1 MRTVVTFFVKFP
13 IWANVIIFIA
23 LAGGFGTYYAK
34 LNKSFFPERDPNRIT
49 VSVNYPGASPE
60 EMEEGLT
67 IKIEEAIKGLEG
79 IDEVSSVSSE
89 NASSVN
95 IVAREGYDLD
105 ELTTEVKNAIDQINS
120 FPVAAEKPIVFKQKS
135 TTVVTYMGIKGH
147 VDLIDLKEAAELVED
162 DFLNSG
168 IISQVRLSGFPNLE
182 ISIEV
187 SENDLSRYRITF
199 DEVASAVRNNNR
211 DVSGGSIKT
220 ENEEIRIRA
229 NAKEFDPSVIEEI
242 VLRANPDGTKL
253 LLKDVASVGK
263 QFADVPNKVFSNNER
278 SVSIVISKLPEEDI
292 EKISAFVDDY
302 VDDFNA
308 KSNNL
313 SLFTYF
319 SFDSILSDRI
329 DLLLSNFGLGLLLV
343 LITLGLFLSLRLS
356 FWVALGIP
364 ISFFG
369 MFILGDMAG
378 ITINMLSLTG
388 MLLVVGILV
397 DDGIVIA
404 ENIYTHFQNGKEP
417 REAAIEGTLEM
428 IPSVFTSVSTTIV
441 AFLPL
446 IFLDNNGFTEEMA
459 LVVMFCLAISLIE
472 AFLIL
477 PAHLA
482 SRRMLSRRT
491 GNDSYSKF
499 RQGMDRIIDYLKY
512 RLYGPSLKFLIDWK
526 WVSFSIPFVFIMIV
540 WGLVQGGIIK
550 WTFFSRPP
558 ASDISINLT
567 MKPGTRENVIEDYL
581 RRFQSQIWA
590 VHEEMRKEKDM
601 PDSVIT
607 TVDMS
612 IGALSDRQTTGSHVG
627 NININIDNL
636 DKYGLSSFDIS
647 SKIRKRIGD
656 VPEADKFSIGS
667 ANYWGRPVSV
677 SLKSRDI
684 NDLDKAN
691 DELKEALGRLPDLK
705 DIQDNASVGQR
716 EIELELKPLAYFLG
730 LTHQDITKQIRQG
743 FFGEEVQRLQDG
755 TDEVRVWVR
764 YPKSDRLSIAQL
776 ESMKIKMPD
785 GAQYPLGELADY
797 NIKRG
802 VIKINHFNGKREI
815 RVEAEMANVKTP
827 VPPII
832 EKVQADILPPI
843 LAKYPGM
850 EYTLE
855 GQSSRRQKEFDSFGK
870 VFIPIFFLMVILIT
884 LNFRSVYQTFLILFL
899 LPIGWACG
907 IFGHIFHD
915 ALVSMASFQGLLALS
930 GVVINDAVVMLDR
943 FNRNLREG
951 SEIKKAAQDA
961 GVARFRA
968 ILLTSLT
975 TVAGLFP
982 LILETSFQAQF
993 LIPMAIALAY
1003 GVLFG
1008 TFFILFFFPVM
1019 ILCFNDIRVYLI
1031 WYFRMITN
1039 AFAVENLRDL
1049 KPSKE
1054 DVEPAIIE
1062 GKRLAQI

>member
-1 MRTVVTFFVKFP
+1 MRAVVSFFVKYP
-13 IWANVIIFIA
+13 IWANALIFIA

-34 LNKSFFPERDPNRIT
+34 LKKSFFPERDPNRIT
-49 VSVNYPGASPE
+49 VTVNYPGASPE

-67 IKIEEAIKGLEG
+67 IKIEEGIKGLEG
-79 IDEVSSVSSE
+79 IDEVTSVSSE
-89 NASSVN
+89 NTSSIT

-135 TTVVTYMGIKGH
+135 TTIVSFMGIKGN
-147 VDLIDLKEAAELVED
+147 VGLMDLKEAAELVED

-187 SENDLSRYRITF
+187 SEDDLSRYGLTF

-229 NAKEFDPSVIEEI
+229 NAKEFDPSIIEEI
-242 VLRANPDGTKL
+242 VVRANADGTKL
-253 LLKDVASVGK
+253 LLKDVANVQK

-278 SVSIVISKLPEEDI
+278 AVSIVISKLPEEDI
-292 EKISAFVDDY
+292 EKISAFVSDY
-302 VDDFNA
+302 VEEYNA
-308 KSNNL
+308 KSSNL
-313 SLFTYF
+313 QLFTYF
-319 SFDSILSDRI
+319 NFNSMLRDRI
-329 DLLLSNFGLGLLLV
+329 DLLLSNFGLGLILV

-369 MFILGDMAG
+369 MFILGDIAG

-477 PAHLA
+477 PSHLA
-482 SRRMLSRRT
+482 SRRMLSRRE
-491 GNDSYSKF
+491 GDDLYSKF
-499 RQGMDRIIDYLKY
+499 RQGMDGIINFLRYKM
-512 RLYGPSLKFLIDWK
+512 YGPALQFLINWK
-526 WVSFSIPFVFIMIV
+526 WVSFSIPFVFIMLV

-558 ASDISINLT
+558 ANDISINLT
-567 MKPGTRENVIEDYL
+567 MKPGTRETIVEDYL
-581 RRFQSQIWA
+581 RKFQDQVWE
-590 VHEEMRKEKDM
+590 VHEEMRKEKNM

-607 TVDMS
+607 TVDLVV
-612 IGALSDRQTTGSHVG
+612 GALSDRGSSGAHLG

-636 DKYGLSSFDIS
+636 DKYNLSSFDIS
-647 SKIRKRIGD
+647 SRIRKKIGD
-656 VPEADKFSIGS
+656 VPEADKFTIGS

-677 SLKSRDI
+677 SLKSREI
-684 NDLDKAN
+684 ADLEAARG
-691 DELKEALGRLPDLK
+691 ELKSALERLPDLK

-730 LTHQDITKQIRQG
+730 LTHQEITKQIRQG

-764 YPKSDRLSIAQL
+764 YPKTDRLSIAQL

-785 GAQYPLGELADY
+785 GAEYPLGQLADY
-797 NIKRG
+797 DINRG
-802 VIKINHFNGKREI
+802 VIKINHFNGKREV

-850 EYTLE
+850 EYSLE

-870 VFIPIFFLMVILIT
+870 VFIPIFFLMVLFIT

-907 IFGHIFHD
+907 VFGHIFHD

-943 FNRNLREG
+943 FNRNLRGGMKIRE
-951 SEIKKAAQDA
+951 AAHNA
-961 GVARFRA
+961 GIARFRA

-1019 ILCFNDIRVYLI
+1019 ILCFNDIRVYIL
-1031 WYFRMITN
+1031 WYFRMATN
-1039 AFAVENLRDL
+1039 AFGEHSMRSL
-1049 KPSKE
+1049 KPEKE
-1054 DVEPAIIE
+1054 DVEPAMIE

>member
-1 MRTVVTFFVKFP
+1 MRPLVTFFVKYP

-34 LNKSFFPERDPNRIT
+34 LKKSFFPERDPNRIT

-89 NASSVN
+89 NSSSIN
-95 IVAREGYDLD
+95 IVAREGYNLD
-105 ELTTEVKNAIDQINS
+105 ELTTEVKNAVDQINS

-135 TTVVTYMGIKGH
+135 TTMVTYMGLKGN
-147 VDLIDLKEAAELVED
+147 VSLMDLKEAAELVED

-187 SENDLSRYRITF
+187 SEDDLSRFGITF
-199 DEVASAVRNNNR
+199 DAVAAAVRNNNR

-229 NAKEFDPSVIEEI
+229 NAKEFDPSIIEEI
-242 VLRANPDGTKL
+242 VIRANADGTKL
-253 LLKDVASVGK
+253 LLKDVANVQR

-278 SVSIVISKLPEEDI
+278 AVSIVISKLPEEDI
-292 EKISAFVDDY
+292 EKISGFVDDY
-302 VDDFNA
+302 VSDFNA
-308 KSNNL
+308 KSSNL
-313 SLFTYF
+313 KLFTYF
-319 SFDSILSDRI
+319 SFNSMLSERI
-329 DLLLSNFGLGLLLV
+329 DLLLSNFGIGLLLV

-369 MFILGDMAG
+369 MFILGDLAG

-404 ENIYTHFQNGKEP
+404 ENIYTHFQDGKEP
-417 REAAIEGTLEM
+417 KEAAIEGTLEM

-477 PAHLA
+477 PSHLA
-482 SRRMLSRRT
+482 SRKMLSRRT
-491 GNDSYSKF
+491 GNDAYSKF
-499 RQGMDRIIDYLKY
+499 RQGMDRTINYL
-512 RLYGPSLKFLIDWK
+512 RFNLYGPCLKFLIDWK
-526 WVSFSIPFVFIMIV
+526 WVSFSVPFVFIMIV

-558 ASDISINLT
+558 ANDISINLS
-567 MKPGTRENVIEDYL
+567 MKPGVRENIVENYL
-581 RRFQSQIWA
+581 RKFQDQVWE
-590 VHEEMRKEKDM
+590 VHEEMRKEKNM

-627 NININIDNL
+627 NLNINIDNL

-647 SKIRKRIGD
+647 NRISKKIGD
-656 VPEADKFSIGS
+656 VPEADQFTIGS

-677 SLKSRDI
+677 SLKSRQID
-684 NDLDKAN
+684 DLDKAKV
-691 DELKEALGRLPDLK
+691 ELKEALGRLPDLK
-705 DIQDNASVGQR
+705 DIQDNSSLGQR
-716 EIELELKPLAYFLG
+716 ELELELKPLAYFLG
-730 LTHQDITKQIRQG
+730 LTHQEITKQIRQG

-764 YPKSDRLSIAQL
+764 YPQSDRLSIAQL
-776 ESMKIKMPD
+776 ESMKIKMPG
-785 GAQYPLGELADY
+785 GAEYPLDELADY

-832 EKVQADILPPI
+832 KKVQADILPGI

-870 VFIPIFFLMVILIT
+870 VFIPIFILMVILIT

-907 IFGHIFHD
+907 IFGHLFHD

-943 FNRNLREG
+943 FNRNLRSG
-951 SEIKKAAQDA
+951 LEIKQAAHDA
-961 GVARFRA
+961 GTARFRA

-1039 AFAVENLRDL
+1039 AFSAESLRDL
-1049 KPSKE
+1049 KPTKE

-1062 GKRLAQI
+1062 GKRLA

>member
-1 MRTVVTFFVKFP
+1 MRAVVTFFVKYP
-13 IWANVIIFIA
+13 IWANALIIIA

-34 LNKSFFPERDPNRIT
+34 LKKSFFPERDPKRIT
-49 VSVNYPGASPE
+49 VTVNYPGASPE

-67 IKIEEAIKGLEG
+67 IKIEESIKGLEG

-89 NASSVN
+89 NTSSIT

-135 TTVVTYMGIKGH
+135 TTTVSYMGIKGN
-147 VDLIDLKEAAELVED
+147 VDLMDLKEAAELVED

-168 IISQVRLSGFPNLE
+168 IISQVRLAGFPNIE

-187 SENDLSRYRITF
+187 SEDDLSRYGITF
-199 DEVASAVRNNNR
+199 DEVALAVRNNNR

-229 NAKEFDPSVIEEI
+229 NAKEFDPSIIEEI
-242 VLRANPDGTKL
+242 VVRANPDGTKI
-253 LLKDVASVGK
+253 LLKEIASVKK

-278 SVSIVISKLPEEDI
+278 AISMVISKLPEEDI
-292 EKISAFVDDY
+292 EEISAY
-302 VDDFNA
+302 VNNYIEEYNA
-308 KSNNL
+308 KSSNL

-319 SFDSILSDRI
+319 NFNTVLRDRI
-329 DLLLSNFGLGLLLV
+329 DLLLSNFGVGLALV

-369 MFILGDMAG
+369 MFILGDLAG

-417 REAAIEGTLEM
+417 KEAAIDGTLEM

-459 LVVMFCLAISLIE
+459 LVVMFCLAISLVE
-472 AFLIL
+472 AFFIL

-482 SRRMLSRRT
+482 SRKMLSRRT
-491 GNDSYSKF
+491 GHDAYSKF
-499 RQGMDRIIDYLKY
+499 RQGMERAIDFMRYK
-512 RLYGPSLKFLIDWK
+512 LYGPTLQFLINWK
-526 WVSFSIPFVFIMIV
+526 WVSFSGPFVFIMIV
-540 WGLVQGGIIK
+540 MGMVQGGIIK

-558 ASDISINLT
+558 ADDISVNLA
-567 MKPGTRENVIEDYL
+567 MKPGTRENVVEDYL
-581 RRFQSQIWA
+581 RRFQDQVWQ
-590 VHEEMRKEKDM
+590 VHEEIRKERNM

-627 NININIDNL
+627 NLNINLDNL
-636 DKYGLSSFDIS
+636 DEYNISSFEIS
-647 SKIRKRIGD
+647 NRIRKKLGN
-656 VPEADKFSIGS
+656 VPEADKFTIGS

-684 NDLDKAN
+684 EDLENAN
-691 DELKEALGRLPDLK
+691 VELKEALGRLPDLK

-730 LTHQDITKQIRQG
+730 LTHQEITKQIRQG

-764 YPKSDRLSIAQL
+764 YPKTDRLSIAQL
-776 ESMKIKMPD
+776 ESMKIKMPN

-797 NIKRG
+797 EIKRG

-832 EKVQADILPPI
+832 EKVQADILPSI

-870 VFIPIFFLMVILIT
+870 VFVPIFFVMILLIT
-884 LNFRSVYQTFLILFL
+884 LNFRSVYQTALILFL

-907 IFGHIFHD
+907 VFGHLFHD

-943 FNRNLREG
+943 FNRNLRDG
-951 SEIKKAAQDA
+951 IKIREAAHKA
-961 GVARFRA
+961 GTARFRA
-968 ILLTSLT
+968 IILTSLT

-1008 TFFILFFFPVM
+1008 TFFILLFFPVM
-1019 ILCFNDIRVYLI
+1019 MLCFNDIRVYLI
-1031 WYFRMITN
+1031 WYWRMLTQ
-1039 AFAVENLRDL
+1039 ALSVDNLRDL
-1049 KPSKE
+1049 KPAKE
-1054 DVEPAIIE
+1054 EVEPAIIE
-1062 GKRLAQI
+1062 GKRLAQA